1 MEATQ
6 AQNTYQEAQQESHPE
21 ENTSTWE
28 KPVFKVISVSLE
40 CSAYAGAAI

>member
-6 AQNTYQEAQQESHPE
+6 VQTSHQESQQESHPA

-40 CSAYAGAAI
+40 CSAYAGAI

>member
-1 MEATQ
+1 MEVTQ
-6 AQNTYQEAQQESHPE
+6 VQTYQQEPQQENHPA

-40 CSAYAGAAI
+40 CTAYADAI

>member
-1 MEATQ
+1 MEVTQ
-6 AQNTYQEAQQESHPE
+6 TQTYQEPQQESQPV

-40 CSAYAGAAI
+40 CSAYTGTI